1 MSIAME
7 YRGPALAAAVGDWRA
22 TFFAGQAFIANPGGT
37 DWAVSVVDGVA
48 YDGTETLVTLRSA
61 VLTEAFTAAQ
71 VGRNPAGDVQAHAAR
86 HRAGGLDPLAH
97 ADLAGVAAGT
107 MTHAQIDAYLA
118 GLSEVVSD
126 VDADLAAEVTARQI
140 WQSAVEQ
147 TLLEQEADLSETRSA
162 LETAV
167 SLRALAARVISTS
180 FPIQGGGSLEADRT
194 LTLALAVVSDLLGY
208 GVTLSGKVV
217 TDEILKAVTKLLI
230 SSNTTIYVATTGS
243 DTTGTGLA
251 GAPFA
256 SIHKALAS
264 IAGMLIATGV
274 IVTIQVADGVY
285 TVTSAITIDHPDG
298 DKIQILGNTSAET
311 TVAIASID
319 TTAKT
324 ITVAGNYT
332 ASVAVGDMIGWTGDV
347 RTITI
352 SSISGNVFTVSTDPT
367 GKLAIGDTIYILNG
381 STSANIKSYVVTGFT
396 STTVTVSATIP
407 STTVGGASLT
417 VTNQGAYLV
426 SAVAYTGGSTVITCS
441 DETIASATVGGGSV
455 KIMPCN
461 RCRLQI
467 AGSISCFYATA
478 KLKLLNGFR
487 IDYVSGSST
496 VGVNATT
503 CDIAVGGQMIFKG
516 LSVGMQAYRGASIFA
531 ATGFVCYSCTTG
543 VNILY
548 RSTFAANGAGLTI
561 FNGCTTGCIAN
572 QGSYGYLYSTIVGY
586 RGNTVNTSPALNTS
600 GNYDSFIGG

>member
-1 MSIAME
+1 MSISME
-7 YRGPALAAAVGDWRA
+7 YRGPALAAAAGDWRA
-22 TFFAGQAFIANPGGT
+22 TFFEGQAFLSNPGAT
-37 DWAVSVVDGVA
+37 DWAVSVVAGVA

-61 VLTEAFTAAQ
+61 VLTEAFVAAQ
-71 VGRNPAGDVQAHAAR
+71 VGINPPGDVQAHAGR

-107 MTHAQIDAYLA
+107 MTHGQIDAYLA

-140 WQSAVEQ
+140 FQAAVEQ
-147 TLLEQEADLSETRSA
+147 TLLDQNAALDDAVDA

-167 SLRALAARVISTS
+167 NLRALAARAISTS
-180 FPIQGGGSLEADRT
+180 FPIQGGGDISADRT
-194 LTLALAVVSDLLGY
+194 LTLALAVVSELLGY

-217 TDEILKAVTKLLI
+217 TDQILKAATKLLI
-230 SSNTTIYVATTGS
+230 SANTTIYVATTGS

-256 SIHKALAS
+256 SISKALAS
-264 IAGMLIATGV
+264 IAGMLIASGV

-285 TVTSAITIDHPDG
+285 TVASAITIDHPDG

-311 TVAIASID
+311 TVAISSIN

-324 ITVAGNYT
+324 ITVAGNYVSNAEAT
-332 ASVAVGDMIGWTGDV
+332 KNIQVGDIIGLPG
-347 RTITI
+347 
-352 SSISGNVFTVSTDPT
+352 S
-367 GKLAIGDTIYILNG
+367 
-381 STSANIKSYVVTGFT
+381 STSGLN
-396 STTVTVSATIP
+396 
-407 STTVGGASLT
+407 
-417 VTNQGAYLV
+417 GAYLV
-426 SAVAYTGGSTVITCS
+426 SDVNYDGSNTVITCLS
-441 DETIASATVGGGSV
+441 ETLASATVGGGSV

-461 RCRLQI
+461 RCKLQI
-467 AGSISCFYATA
+467 TGSISCFYATA

-516 LSVGMQAYRGASIFA
+516 LAVGMQAYRGASIFA
-531 ATGFVCYSCTTG
+531 ATGFVCYACATG

-548 RSTFAANGAGLTI
+548 RSTVAANGAGLTI
-561 FNGCTTGCIAN
+561 FNGCTTGCVAN
-572 QGSYGYLYSTIVGY
+572 QGSYGYLYSTIVAY
-586 RGNTVNTSPALNTS
+586 RNNTTNTSPALNVS
-600 GNYDSFIGG
+600 GNYDSYIGG